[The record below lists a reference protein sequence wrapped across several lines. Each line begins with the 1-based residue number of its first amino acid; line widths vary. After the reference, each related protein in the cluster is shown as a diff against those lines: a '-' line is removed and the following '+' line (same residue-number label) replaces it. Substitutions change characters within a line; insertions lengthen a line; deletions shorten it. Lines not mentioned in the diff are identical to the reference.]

1 MSLKHKTLAAEQF
14 IRRKQMTLV
23 LMGHNNINQCKAI
36 YFAIKVFEDTRKLY
50 FLSSLQDATESNKA
64 CPSKPGLCITC
75 TVHI

>member
-1 MSLKHKTLAAEQF
+1 MSLKHKTLATEHF
-14 IRRKQMTLV
+14 IRRKQMMLV

-36 YFAIKVFEDTRKLY
+36 YFAKVFADTHKLY

-64 CPSKPGLCITC
+64 CPNKSGLCIAR